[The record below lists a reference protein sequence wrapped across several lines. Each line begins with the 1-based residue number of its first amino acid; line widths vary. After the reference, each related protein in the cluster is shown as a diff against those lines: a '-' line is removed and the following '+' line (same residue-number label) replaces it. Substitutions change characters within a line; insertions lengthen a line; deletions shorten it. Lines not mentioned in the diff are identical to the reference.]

1 MAIITGSL
9 ASVNSVPTEG
19 TVLVRAL
26 TLRPG
31 STFAVT
37 GEPKVAVIKAGRFV
51 IEDVE
56 PGPVQIT
63 IQGNGATHDVRVDV
77 PERDEVDFLD
87 LLEDVHEWEPE
98 QISAVKLAAREARKA
113 ADEAGRIAAAFRG
126 AEQLEGWADSASESA
141 AAALGSAGEAADSAA
156 VATERAGA
164 AEVSAASAAG
174 SAESAGVAAGRAES
188 SAAAAA
194 ASESAAEA
202 SAKSAGRSATEAS
215 AHADRAESV
224 VDSVSWDDDKL
235 TVAGKTSPSLRGP
248 KGDKGEP
255 GQDGTAT
262 VRGVALQGDGDDPAA
277 GGLKSL
283 AAGWGAKSDGD
294 YSIAVGG
301 GTTSGG
307 NSSAALGYST
317 QATGDNSFSLGV
329 YSRAEGDGS
338 TAIGSAS
345 QARGQWSTAI
355 GMFSRAEADGSTA
368 IGPGHEVT
376 APGETHIGLPKSGVD
391 NLGLQS
397 SRVVLHGTVEATE
410 PATEPEHLAS
420 KGDVD
425 EVRALAET
433 RPAFFSGKGEPP
445 STIPGAVVGDYYLD
459 ETTMELHKIT
469 GV

>member
-19 TVLVRAL
+19 KALLRAL
-26 TLRPG
+26 ELRPG

-37 GEPKVAVIKAGRFV
+37 GEPKVAVIRAGRFV

-56 PGPVQIT
+56 PGPAQLT
-63 IQGNGATHDVRVDV
+63 IHGNGATHNVRVNV
-77 PERDEVDFLD
+77 PDEDEVDFLD
-87 LLEDVHEWEPE
+87 LLEDVYEWEPA
-98 QISAVKLAAREARKA
+98 QVSAVKLAAREARKA

-126 AEQLEGWADSASESA
+126 VEQLEGWADSASESA
-141 AAALGSAGEAADSAA
+141 AAALGSAGEAAGSAGAAAGSAAEAAVSAGEAADSAG

-188 SAAAAA
+188 SAAGAA
-194 ASESAAEA
+194 ASESAAGA
-202 SAKSAGRSATEAS
+202 AATSAGRSATEAS

-224 VDSVSWDDDKL
+224 VDSVSWDDDRL

-255 GQDGTAT
+255 GEPGASTWDAISGRPEAYPPEAHTHVMADITDLPSEYPPEPHTHDVGSIDG
-262 VRGVALQGDGDDPAA
+262 LGDE
-277 GGLKSL
+277 L
-283 AAGWGAKSDGD
+283 A
-294 YSIAVGG
+294 
-301 GTTSGG
+301 
-307 NSSAALGYST
+307 
-317 QATGDNSFSLGV
+317 
-329 YSRAEGDGS
+329 
-338 TAIGSAS
+338 
-345 QARGQWSTAI
+345 
-355 GMFSRAEADGSTA
+355 
-368 IGPGHEVT
+368 
-376 APGETHIGLPKSGVD
+376 
-391 NLGLQS
+391 
-397 SRVVLHGTVEATE
+397 
-410 PATEPEHLAS
+410 
-420 KGDVD
+420 
-425 EVRALAET
+425 EVRALAES

>member
-1 MAIITGSL
+1 MANITGSL

-37 GEPKVAVIKAGRFV
+37 GEPKVAVIKAGAFV

-56 PGPVQIT
+56 PGPVQLT
-63 IQGNGATHDVRVDV
+63 IQGNGVTHDVRVDV
-77 PERDEVDFLD
+77 PDEDEVDFLD
-87 LLEDVHEWEPE
+87 LLEDVYEWEPA
-98 QISAVKLAAREARKA
+98 QVSAVKLAAREARKA

-126 AEQLEGWADSASESA
+126 AEQLEGWAESAFESA
-141 AAALGSAGEAADSAA
+141 ASAMQSAGEAAGSAEAAAGSAAEAAVSAGEAADSAA

-174 SAESAGVAAGRAES
+174 SAESAGAAAERAES
-188 SAAAAA
+188 SAAGAA

-202 SAKSAGRSATEAS
+202 SATSAGRSATEAS

-224 VDSVSWDDDKL
+224 VDSVSWDDDRL

-248 KGDKGEP
+248 KGDRGERGESGASTWDAISGRP
-255 GQDGTAT
+255 EAYPPEAHTHVMADITDLPSEYPPEPHTHDVGSIDG
-262 VRGVALQGDGDDPAA
+262 LGDE
-277 GGLKSL
+277 L
-283 AAGWGAKSDGD
+283 A
-294 YSIAVGG
+294 
-301 GTTSGG
+301 
-307 NSSAALGYST
+307 
-317 QATGDNSFSLGV
+317 
-329 YSRAEGDGS
+329 
-338 TAIGSAS
+338 
-345 QARGQWSTAI
+345 
-355 GMFSRAEADGSTA
+355 
-368 IGPGHEVT
+368 
-376 APGETHIGLPKSGVD
+376 
-391 NLGLQS
+391 
-397 SRVVLHGTVEATE
+397 
-410 PATEPEHLAS
+410 
-420 KGDVD
+420 
-425 EVRALAET
+425 EVRALAES

>member
-1 MAIITGSL
+1 MARITGSL

-37 GEPKVAVIKAGRFV
+37 GEPKVAVIKAGAFT

-56 PGPVQIT
+56 PGPVQLT
-63 IQGNGATHDVRVDV
+63 IQGNGVTHDVRVDV
-77 PERDEVDFLD
+77 PDEDEVDFLD
-87 LLEDVHEWEPE
+87 LLEDVYEWEPA

-113 ADEAGRIAAAFRG
+113 ADEAGRIAEAFRG
-126 AEQLEGWADSASESA
+126 AEQLEGWAESASESA
-141 AAALGSAGEAADSAA
+141 AAALGSAGEAAGSAGAAAGSAAEAAVSAGEAADSAA

-188 SAAAAA
+188 SAAGAA

-202 SAKSAGRSATEAS
+202 SATSAGRSATEAS

-224 VDSVSWDDDKL
+224 VDSVSWDDDRL

-255 GQDGTAT
+255 GEPGASTWDAISGRPEAYPPEAHTHVMADITDLPSEYPPEPHTHDVGSIDG
-262 VRGVALQGDGDDPAA
+262 LGDE
-277 GGLKSL
+277 L
-283 AAGWGAKSDGD
+283 A
-294 YSIAVGG
+294 
-301 GTTSGG
+301 
-307 NSSAALGYST
+307 
-317 QATGDNSFSLGV
+317 
-329 YSRAEGDGS
+329 
-338 TAIGSAS
+338 
-345 QARGQWSTAI
+345 
-355 GMFSRAEADGSTA
+355 
-368 IGPGHEVT
+368 
-376 APGETHIGLPKSGVD
+376 
-391 NLGLQS
+391 
-397 SRVVLHGTVEATE
+397 
-410 PATEPEHLAS
+410 
-420 KGDVD
+420 
-425 EVRALAET
+425 EVRAYTES

>member
-1 MAIITGSL
+1 MANITGSL

-37 GEPKVAVIKAGRFV
+37 GEPKVAVIKAGHFV

-56 PGPVQIT
+56 PGPVQLT
-63 IQGNGATHDVRVDV
+63 IQGNGVTHDVRVDV
-77 PERDEVDFLD
+77 PDEDEVDFLD
-87 LLEDVHEWEPE
+87 LLEDVYEWEPA

-113 ADEAGRIAAAFRG
+113 ADEAGRIASAFRG

-141 AAALGSAGEAADSAA
+141 ASALGSAGEAAVSAEAAAGSASEAAVSAGEAADSAA

-164 AEVSAASAAG
+164 AGDSATSAAG
-174 SAESAGVAAGRAES
+174 SAGEAGAAAGRAES

-194 ASESAAEA
+194 ASESAAGA
-202 SAKSAGRSATEAS
+202 AATSAGRSATEAS

-224 VDSVSWDDDKL
+224 VDSVSWDDDRL

-248 KGDKGEP
+248 KGDRGERGEP
-255 GQDGTAT
+255 GASTWDA
-262 VRGVALQGDGDDPAA
+262 
-277 GGLKSL
+277 
-283 AAGWGAKSDGD
+283 
-294 YSIAVGG
+294 I
-301 GTTSGG
+301 SGKPET
-307 NSSAALGYST
+307 YPP
-317 QATGDNSFSLGV
+317 
-329 YSRAEGDGS
+329 
-338 TAIGSAS
+338 
-345 QARGQWSTAI
+345 
-355 GMFSRAEADGSTA
+355 EA
-368 IGPGHEVT
+368 H
-376 APGETHIGLPKSGVD
+376 THVMADITGLPSEYPPEPHTHDVGSID
-391 NLGLQS
+391 GLGD
-397 SRVVLHGTVEATE
+397 E
-410 PATEPEHLAS
+410 LA
-420 KGDVD
+420 
-425 EVRALAET
+425 EVRALAES

>member
-1 MAIITGSL
+1 MTIITGSL

-19 TVLVRAL
+19 TVLLRAL
-26 TLRPG
+26 DLRPG
-31 STFAVT
+31 SAFAVT
-37 GEPKVAVIKAGRFV
+37 GEPKITVIQAGRFT

-56 PGPVQIT
+56 PGPAQLT
-63 IQGNGATHDVRVDV
+63 IQGNGVTHDVRVDV
-77 PERDEVDFLD
+77 PDEDEVDFLD
-87 LLEDVHEWEPE
+87 LLDDVYDWEPA

-126 AEQLEGWADSASESA
+126 AEQLEGWAESASESA
-141 AAALGSAGEAADSAA
+141 GSALRSAGEAAVSAEAAAGSASEAAVSAGEAADSAA

-188 SAAAAA
+188 SAAGAA

-202 SAKSAGRSATEAS
+202 SATSAGRSATEAS

-224 VDSVSWDDDKL
+224 VDSVSWDDDRL

-255 GQDGTAT
+255 GEPGASTWDAISGRPEAYPPEAHTHVMADITDLPSEYPPEPHTHDVGSIDG
-262 VRGVALQGDGDDPAA
+262 LGDE
-277 GGLKSL
+277 L
-283 AAGWGAKSDGD
+283 A
-294 YSIAVGG
+294 
-301 GTTSGG
+301 
-307 NSSAALGYST
+307 
-317 QATGDNSFSLGV
+317 
-329 YSRAEGDGS
+329 
-338 TAIGSAS
+338 
-345 QARGQWSTAI
+345 
-355 GMFSRAEADGSTA
+355 
-368 IGPGHEVT
+368 
-376 APGETHIGLPKSGVD
+376 
-391 NLGLQS
+391 
-397 SRVVLHGTVEATE
+397 
-410 PATEPEHLAS
+410 
-420 KGDVD
+420 
-425 EVRALAET
+425 EVRAYTES